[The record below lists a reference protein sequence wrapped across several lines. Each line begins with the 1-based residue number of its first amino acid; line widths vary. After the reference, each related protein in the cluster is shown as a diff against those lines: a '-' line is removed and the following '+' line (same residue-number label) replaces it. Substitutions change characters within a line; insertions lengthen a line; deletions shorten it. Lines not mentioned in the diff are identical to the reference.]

1 MNNIKLLW
9 SFLIV
14 CLLAAC
20 YDDKGNYDYMEKLSI
35 NVSGIEDD
43 HTVLLMD
50 TIKFRPEI
58 TPADNVSG
66 VFCRKMDINISL
78 IRFLR
83 RRIGIMS

>member
-58 TPADNVSG
+58 TPAD
-66 VFCRKMDINISL
+66 RKY
-78 IRFLR
+78 
-83 RRIGIMS
+83 